1 MYFYPVGGGPLLD
14 LIFVLIILGVFVVG
28 VISAL
33 HRVKDGIGSKF
44 EKWEREAAK
53 LPYDIDGTIFTKY
66 GTWND
71 AWFTP
76 FREISESEF
85 NEAVKIHERVIR
97 ENFDPSYRYKG
108 PKRLKPSKNDHYLR
122 R

>member
-53 LPYDIDGTIFTKY
+53 LPYNIDRTIFTKY

-76 FREISESEF
+76 FREITESEF
-85 NEAVKIHERVIR
+85 NEAVKIHEKVIR
-97 ENFDPSYRYKG
+97 EYFDPSYRYKG
-108 PKRLKPSKNDHYLR
+108 PKRLKPSKNDHYFR

>member
-1 MYFYPVGGGPLLD
+1 MYFYPVGGGLLLD

-76 FREISESEF
+76 FREITESEF
-85 NEAVKIHERVIR
+85 NEAVKVHEKVIR
-97 ENFDPSYRYKG
+97 KYFDPNYRYKG
-108 PKRLKPSKNDHYLR
+108 PKRLKPSKDDHYLR